1 MHVDPD
7 GHMPLLVIALIAG
20 AISAGAN
27 VLSQVVFEDKSFSE
41 IQWGKVGISFASGF
55 LSGLIPGSG
64 ELSLIGQAA
73 VSSVVENGLLAIAY
87 GEEFSFGEV
96 AKDFG
101 IQLGTGLLLKGIG
114 KVTSKVT
121 NKLFIKANGYAQYQ
135 HYFRGKGKNY
145 TMDVVYKH
153 MYRHV
158 KGMIITN
165 EIVDKL
171 FDFGLDFVTSPF

>member
-1 MHVDPD
+1 M
-7 GHMPLLVIALIAG
+7 
-20 AISAGAN
+20 
-27 VLSQVVFEDKSFSE
+27 
-41 IQWGKVGISFASGF
+41 
-55 LSGLIPGSG
+55 
-64 ELSLIGQAA
+64 
-73 VSSVVENGLLAIAY
+73 LAIAY

-96 AKDFG
+96 TKDFG

-158 KGMIITN
+158 KGMKITN

>member
-1 MHVDPD
+1 M
-7 GHMPLLVIALIAG
+7 
-20 AISAGAN
+20 
-27 VLSQVVFEDKSFSE
+27 F
-41 IQWGKVGISFASGF
+41 
-55 LSGLIPGSG
+55 
-64 ELSLIGQAA
+64 
-73 VSSVVENGLLAIAY
+73 AIAY

-101 IQLGTGLLLKGIG
+101 IQLTTGLLLKGIG

-135 HYFRGKGKNY
+135 HYFRGKSKNY
-145 TMDVVYKH
+145 TMDVVYKR

-165 EIVDKL
+165 EVVDKL
-171 FDFGLDFVTSPF
+171 FDFGLEFGSSLF